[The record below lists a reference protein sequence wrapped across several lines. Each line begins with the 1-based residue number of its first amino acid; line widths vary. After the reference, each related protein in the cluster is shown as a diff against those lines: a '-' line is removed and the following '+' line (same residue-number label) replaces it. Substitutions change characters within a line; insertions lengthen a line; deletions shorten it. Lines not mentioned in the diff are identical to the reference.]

1 VSGEGERERD
11 EEKGATMIQN
21 KHKGNE
27 NKGYIYR
34 GGKRMGSTKKDKET
48 HPEDDAVEMMGE
60 R

>member
-1 VSGEGERERD
+1 
-11 EEKGATMIQN
+11 MIQN

-34 GGKRMGSTKKDKET
+34 GGKRMGSTKKYKET

>member
-1 VSGEGERERD
+1 
-11 EEKGATMIQN
+11 MIQN

-27 NKGYIYR
+27 NKGYR
-34 GGKRMGSTKKDKET
+34 GLKRVGSTKKDKET

>member
-1 VSGEGERERD
+1 MQVCTCALGVYWYKMKTRGIFI
-11 EEKGATMIQN
+11 G
-21 KHKGNE
+21 
-27 NKGYIYR
+27 

>member
-1 VSGEGERERD
+1 
-11 EEKGATMIQN
+11 MIQN

-34 GGKRMGSTKKDKET
+34 GGGKRMGSTKKDKET